1 MSPEPTALGFDTSG
15 DHCAVALA
23 RGSRIIS
30 RRIAEMRRGH
40 AERLFGFI
48 AETLSEAGTEYR
60 NLDVIGVG
68 VGPGSFTGTRV
79 AVAAARGLSLGLGIP
94 AVGVTTHDALSFGAH
109 EAVLAS
115 VGIRGDRYLL
125 RPGPGSNI
133 LNLALDSGLPEL
145 KGFLGIVVGDDAGK
159 IASTLGIRCGTP
171 EFGIAEATALS
182 ALERLGQ
189 AGIRPAP
196 VYANPPAAIPSGR
209 RTPDAINP
217 SF

>member
-1 MSPEPTALGFDTSG
+1 MSLEPTALGFDTSG
-15 DHCAVALA
+15 EHCAVALA
-23 RGSRIIS
+23 RGRQIIA

-40 AERLFGFI
+40 AERLFGLI
-48 AETLSEAGTEYR
+48 AETLSETGTEYR

-94 AVGVTTHDALSFGAH
+94 AIGVTKHDALSFDAR

-115 VGIRGDRYLL
+115 VGIRGGRYLL
-125 RPGPGSNI
+125 QPGVGGRI
-133 LNLALDSGLPEL
+133 LNLALDDVLPEL

-159 IASTLGIRCGTP
+159 IARALGIRCGKE

-182 ALERLGQ
+182 ALDRLGQ
-189 AGIRPAP
+189 AEVRPAP
-196 VYANPPAAIPSGR
+196 VYANPPAAVPSGN
-209 RTPDAINP
+209 RTPNAITP
-217 SF
+217 GF

>member
-23 RGSRIIS
+23 RGSRIVS

-40 AERLFGFI
+40 AERLFGLI

-60 NLDVIGVG
+60 HLDAIGVG

-94 AVGVTTHDALSFGAH
+94 AVGVTRHDALSFGAR

-115 VGIRGDRYLL
+115 VGIRDGRYLL
-125 RPGPGSNI
+125 QTGPGSNI

-145 KGFLGIVVGDDAGK
+145 KGFLGVVIGDDAAK
-159 IASTLGIRCGTP
+159 IARVLGIRCGKAV
-171 EFGIAEATALS
+171 FGIAEAAALL
-182 ALERLGQ
+182 ALDRLGQ
-189 AGIRPAP
+189 AETRPAP
-196 VYANPPAAIPSGR
+196 VYANPSAAVRSGS
-209 RTPDAINP
+209 RTPDAATQGI
-217 SF
+217 